1 MAREWSYWTRNKLEI
16 LAGYLPAFNRASQTS
31 RERIYLDLMAGQ
43 PENIDRDMGEKFDG
57 SSLIAM
63 KADPPFTRLRFC
75 ELNPLASELDVALRT
90 RFPGDGRY
98 RVVAGDS
105 NVTIDETLAELGP
118 WRWAPT
124 FAFIDQ
130 QAAEVHWETINK
142 VAAFRQN
149 PRNLKTELWMLMSPT
164 MIARGVKGTNA
175 EQFIEQ
181 VTRMY
186 GDADW
191 KRIQAARWRHH
202 LTAPAYRA
210 EMVNLMRVKLEYELG
225 YKYSHR
231 IPMQMHN
238 KVTIFDMVFATDH
251 WAGDA
256 IMCHLYNR
264 AAQKEPE
271 MMRQAKSAKQQ
282 KESEDRGEMGLFSVG
297 ELAVQD
303 SNAGQILWA
312 PSPTWDPRARGWW
325 SEDPGF

>member
-142 VAAFRQN
+142 VAAF
-149 PRNLKTELWMLMSPT
+149 
-164 MIARGVKGTNA
+164 ARTL
-175 EQFIEQ
+175 
-181 VTRMY
+181 VTSRPNY
-186 GDADW
+186 G
-191 KRIQAARWRHH
+191 
-202 LTAPAYRA
+202 
-210 EMVNLMRVKLEYELG
+210 
-225 YKYSHR
+225 
-231 IPMQMHN
+231 
-238 KVTIFDMVFATDH
+238 
-251 WAGDA
+251 
-256 IMCHLYNR
+256 C
-264 AAQKEPE
+264 
-271 MMRQAKSAKQQ
+271 
-282 KESEDRGEMGLFSVG
+282 
-297 ELAVQD
+297 
-303 SNAGQILWA
+303 
-312 PSPTWDPRARGWW
+312 
-325 SEDPGF
+325 